1 MSVFL
6 SILNIIYRLIVIYI
20 LLIIVWNV
28 LTLKDFKRQ
37 VMSSLLIIPLMLRA
51 LNII

>member
-1 MSVFL
+1 MSL
-6 SILNIIYRLIVIYI
+6 YYSMLNIIYRLIVIYI
-20 LLIIVWNV
+20 LLIVFWNI

-37 VMSSLLIIPLMLRA
+37 VMSSILIVPLLLRA